1 MKILFLLTLMAAAQA
16 EGSRHNFHYEV
27 LTKANPAAVWRLWTT
42 PATWPSWD
50 SGLRSAQLNSPF
62 QPGAK
67 GQLQPDSGPA
77 STFEVME
84 AVQDQR
90 TVVRVRIPLGWM
102 YLRRSLTPAGDQYRL
117 RHAVEMTGPMKF
129 LLGWIVGGRYRNMLA
144 SSVLAFQQ
152 IAEGDAR

>member
-27 LTKANPAAVWRLWTT
+27 LTKARPAAVWQLWTT

-50 SGLRSAQLNSPF
+50 SGLRSAQLEGSF
-62 QPGAK
+62 QAGSK
-67 GQLQPDSGPA
+67 GQLQPDKGPA

-102 YLRRSLTPAGDQYRL
+102 YLRRSLTAAGDQYRL
-117 RHAVEMTGPMKF
+117 RHAVQLTGPMKF
-129 LLGWIVGGRYRNMLA
+129 VIGWFVGGRYRKLLA

-152 IAEGDAR
+152 LAEEDAR